1 MSFTN
6 GTIGEIIKVL
16 DMAGVEMLAIS
27 LPDSRIVDVTKS
39 LAKHWQC
46 SKYEVIGQQLSQSE
60 ESPYYAHYV
69 NKEVSGVNGQAQML
83 VEIVKANG
91 PNGKVTHQFK
101 PQHHKDG
108 KAEYLLLIGKQSH
121 KAQADKQSDE
131 YQRLQ
136 LAVEAGGYVS
146 WEISFKDYSLNFA
159 PEIYEMIGWNSDE
172 QILTLPKWNTL
183 IHPQDVNI
191 TLEAI
196 AANAEESEKF
206 IKTQYRVKHNSGS
219 YIWIEI
225 IARLIKDPITREL
238 TRMIGLCREIT
249 EEMRKRHQIE
259 TSEQNLSRSQAL
271 AKMGSW
277 VMDLKSNNVDWSD
290 NMYALIGV
298 PKTNKNLNH
307 NFESLTSM
315 MDNLNKDKWFE
326 ALEQAKVGHAIS
338 GLEVEFCAPEGEP
351 QILTVHIDLEY
362 GIDGTPTKLHGI
374 CQNITEQS
382 MLERKFLQAQKME
395 SVGQLTGGIAHDF
408 NNLMMVVLG
417 NLQLL
422 EKLTRGDDKATS
434 RLNTAIDAVNKGT
447 ELTKRLLAFS
457 RQQTLETAAFPVN
470 DLVTDM
476 EDMLNR
482 ALRGSIE
489 LQIKP
494 GKNVWNVKADKSQL
508 ETAVLNL
515 VINARDAMGESGS
528 LTIETS
534 NQTLDKAYTR
544 KHEDVVPGDYVMI
557 AVTDTGQGM
566 PPEIIDKVLQPFFTT
581 KAVGEGSG
589 LGLSMIYGF
598 VKQSKG
604 HLAIYSEVGHGTT
617 IRIYL
622 PRCIGT
628 DIECGE
634 ECQQPPQNQPFAEIV
649 QPTESQDLPNVQS
662 PIIHEAVEQQTVEQ
676 QVENQLASQVQDTT
690 PLTSDSETET
700 IEVKD
705 VIKAITQEPTNADIE
720 PEITEQKVTEPEFMV
735 QDEVE
740 VDIEINN
747 EPTNDIS
754 AQTQATEPTQAQSNI
769 TKTPIVLIAEDNDP
783 VRDVAVAM
791 IEDMGYIV
799 LDAPNGDKALDIIK
813 QRDDIDLLLSD
824 VVMPGMNGP
833 ELAAE
838 ALKIRPDLK
847 VLFASGYTQ
856 GTAEEMHE
864 LPNFI
869 ELIDKPFTQQD
880 LTDKVRAAVE
890 DQLKKNAA

>member
-1 MSFTN
+1 MAFTN

-39 LAKHWQC
+39 LAEHWQC
-46 SKYEVIGQQLSQSE
+46 SKYEVIGQQLSQTK

-69 NKEVSGVNGQAQML
+69 NTEVSGVDGQAQML

-108 KAEYLLLIGKQSH
+108 KAEYLLLIGKQTH
-121 KAQADKQSDE
+121 KAKAEKKSDE

-146 WEISFKDYSLNFA
+146 WEINFKDYSLNFA
-159 PEIYEMIGWNSDE
+159 PEIYDMIGWNPNEANLS
-172 QILTLPKWNTL
+172 LPKWNTL
-183 IHPQDVNI
+183 IHPQDINK

-196 AANAEESEKF
+196 AANADESEKF
-206 IKTQYRVKHNSGS
+206 LKTHYRVKHSNGS

-249 EEMRKRHQIE
+249 AEMHKHHQIE

-271 AKMGSW
+271 ANMGSW
-277 VMDLKSNNVDWSD
+277 VLDLKSNTVDWSD
-290 NMYALIGV
+290 NMYALIGIS
-298 PKTNKNLNH
+298 KGENNYH
-307 NFESLTSM
+307 NFESLTQM
-315 MDNLNKDKWFE
+315 MDEHNKSKWVE

-338 GLEVEFCAPEGEP
+338 GLEVEFSTDKDDV
-351 QILTVHIDLEY
+351 QILSVHIDLEY
-362 GIDGTPTKLHGI
+362 DIDGKPAKLHGI
-374 CQNITEQS
+374 CQNITEQT
-382 MLERKFLQAQKME
+382 MMERKFLQAQKME

-422 EKLTRGDDKATS
+422 EKLTRGDDKATA

-457 RQQTLETAAFPVN
+457 RQQTLETSAFPVN
-470 DLVTDM
+470 ELVTDI
-476 EDMLNR
+476 EDMLKR
-482 ALRGSIE
+482 ALNGGIE
-489 LQIKP
+489 LKIKP
-494 GKNVWNVKADKSQL
+494 GSYVWNVKADKSQL
-508 ETAVLNL
+508 ETAILNL
-515 VINARDAMGESGS
+515 VINARDAMGDSGS

-534 NQTLDKAYTR
+534 NQTLDKSYTR
-544 KHEDVVPGDYVMI
+544 QHEDVTPGDYVMI
-557 AVTDTGQGM
+557 AVTDTGEGM
-566 PPEIIDKVLQPFFTT
+566 PPKIIDKVLQPFFTT

-622 PRCIGT
+622 PRCIGSVL
-628 DIECGE
+628 ECGLL
-634 ECQQPPQNQPFAEIV
+634 
-649 QPTESQDLPNVQS
+649 SQDYVKTAKYTQQETAPSTQTLDGTASKQPVQ
-662 PIIHEAVEQQTVEQ
+662 IKTQKDIDDVVEAITETALEPAHDKEPV
-676 QVENQLASQVQDTT
+676 
-690 PLTSDSETET
+690 SDSEADST
-700 IEVKD
+700 IEKTSD
-705 VIKAITQEPTNADIE
+705 T
-720 PEITEQKVTEPEFMV
+720 
-735 QDEVE
+735 EVE
-740 VDIEINN
+740 TKAKPETAQEQPN
-747 EPTNDIS
+747 EPC
-754 AQTQATEPTQAQSNI
+754 QVK
-769 TKTPIVLIAEDNDP
+769 KTPIVLIAEDNDP

-890 DQLKKNAA
+890 DQLKKTAA

>member
-27 LPDSRIVDVTKS
+27 LPDSRIVDVTKG
-39 LAKHWQC
+39 LAAHWQC
-46 SKYEVIGQQLSQSE
+46 SKYEVIGQQLSQSKD
-60 ESPYYAHYV
+60 SPYYAHYV
-69 NKEVSGVNGQAQML
+69 NKEVSGVDGQAEML

-91 PNGKVTHQFK
+91 PNGIVTHQFK

-136 LAVEAGGYVS
+136 LAVEASGYIS
-146 WEISFKDYSLNFA
+146 WEIDFKDYTIDFA
-159 PEIYEMIGWNSDE
+159 AEIYELIGLNKETST
-172 QILTLPKWNTL
+172 LTLPKWNTL
-183 IHPQDVNI
+183 IHPQDINRS
-191 TLEAI
+191 LEAI
-196 AANAEESEKF
+196 AAAADESEKF
-206 IKTQYRVKHNSGS
+206 IETSYRIKHTSGS
-219 YIWIEI
+219 YVWIEI
-225 IARLIKDPITREL
+225 IARMIKDPITREL
-238 TRMIGLCREIT
+238 TRMIGLCRDIT
-249 EEMRKRHQIE
+249 VEMHKRQQIE

-271 AKMGSW
+271 AKIGSW
-277 VMDLKSNNVDWSD
+277 VMDLKSGQVEWSA

-298 PKTNKNLNH
+298 QKGAQNNN
-307 NFESLTSM
+307 NFESLTAR
-315 MDNLNKDKWFE
+315 MDDLNKEKWHE
-326 ALEQAKVGHAIS
+326 AIEQAKVGHTIS
-338 GLEVEFCAPEGEP
+338 NLEVHFTCENNE
-351 QILTVHIDLEY
+351 QQVLTVHIDPEY
-362 GIDGTPTKLHGI
+362 DVDGSPAKLHGI

-382 MLERKFLQAQKME
+382 MMERKFLQAQKME

-408 NNLMMVVLG
+408 NNLLMVVLG

-422 EKLTRGDDKATS
+422 EKLTHDDKKATT
-434 RLNTAIDAVNKGT
+434 RLNTAIDAVNKGS

-470 DLVTDM
+470 KLVTDM
-476 EDMLNR
+476 EDMLIR
-482 ALRGSIE
+482 ALRSGIE
-489 LQIKP
+489 LKIKP
-494 GKNVWNVKADKSQL
+494 GKDIWHAKADKTQL
-508 ETAVLNL
+508 ETAILNL
-515 VINARDAMGESGS
+515 VINARDAMGEHGS

-534 NQTLDKAYTR
+534 NQTLDKSYA
-544 KHEDVVPGDYVMI
+544 KQHDDVTPGDYVMV
-557 AVTDTGQGM
+557 AVTDTGEGM

-617 IRIYL
+617 MRIYL

-628 DIECGE
+628 DAECNITEDEDIIKE
-634 ECQQPPQNQPFAEIV
+634 EDRAIATP
-649 QPTESQDLPNVQS
+649 
-662 PIIHEAVEQQTVEQ
+662 QQTETSTNHLDDDVDEIINAISDAPIKT
-676 QVENQLASQVQDTT
+676 VDSTPPSENK
-690 PLTSDSETET
+690 SETE
-700 IEVKD
+700 
-705 VIKAITQEPTNADIE
+705 AP
-720 PEITEQKVTEPEFMV
+720 
-735 QDEVE
+735 
-740 VDIEINN
+740 
-747 EPTNDIS
+747 
-754 AQTQATEPTQAQSNI
+754 QTSQPIA
-769 TKTPIVLIAEDNDP
+769 KTPIVLIAEDNDP

-791 IEDMGYIV
+791 IEEMGYIV
-799 LDAPNGDKALDIIK
+799 LDAPNGDKALEIIK
-813 QRDDIDLLLSD
+813 ERDDIDLLLSD

-838 ALKIRPDLK
+838 AMKIRPDLK

-890 DQLKKNAA
+890 GQLKKSAA

>member
-39 LAKHWQC
+39 LAEYWQC
-46 SKYEVIGQQLSQSE
+46 SKYEVIGQQLSQSK

-69 NKEVSGVNGQAQML
+69 NKEISGVDGQAQML
-83 VEIVKANG
+83 VEIVKASG

-159 PEIYEMIGWNSDE
+159 PEIYDMIGWNSHE
-172 QILTLPKWNTL
+172 KTLTLPKWNTL
-183 IHPQDVNI
+183 IHPQDTNK

-196 AANAEESEKF
+196 AANADDSEKF
-206 IKTQYRVKHNSGS
+206 LKTQYRVKHISGS

-277 VMDLKSNNVDWSD
+277 VMDLKSNSVDWSD
-290 NMYALIGV
+290 NMYALIGI
-298 PKTNKNLNH
+298 PKTTQSNLN
-307 NFESLTSM
+307 NFESLTTM
-315 MDNLNKDKWFE
+315 MDDLNKDKWFE

-338 GLEVEFCAPEGEP
+338 GLEVEFCASDDEP

-362 GIDGTPTKLHGI
+362 DIDGTPTKLHGI

-470 DLVTDM
+470 ELVTDM
-476 EDMLNR
+476 EDMLIR

-489 LQIKP
+489 LKIKP
-494 GKNVWNVKADKSQL
+494 GENVWNVKADKSQL

-534 NQTLDKAYTR
+534 NQTLDKSYTR

-604 HLAIYSEVGHGTT
+604 HLAIYSEVDHGTT

-628 DIECGE
+628 DLECGVE
-634 ECQQPPQNQPFAEIV
+634 TPQNQPLLQQDENQPFAAIE
-649 QPTESQDLPNVQS
+649 QPPLE
-662 PIIHEAVEQQTVEQ
+662 H
-676 QVENQLASQVQDTT
+676 QLASQTLDDAPST
-690 PLTSDSETET
+690 PGSNAETN
-700 IEVKD
+700 EVEEI
-705 VIKAITQEPTNADIE
+705 VEAITQEPPNTSNE
-720 PEITEQKVTEPEFMV
+720 PEVNSQESVEIESSVEIIEETT
-735 QDEVE
+735 DEA
-740 VDIEINN
+740 
-747 EPTNDIS
+747 S
-754 AQTQATEPTQAQSNI
+754 TQAEATEPAQEPTTI

-847 VLFASGYTQ
+847 VLFAAGYTQ